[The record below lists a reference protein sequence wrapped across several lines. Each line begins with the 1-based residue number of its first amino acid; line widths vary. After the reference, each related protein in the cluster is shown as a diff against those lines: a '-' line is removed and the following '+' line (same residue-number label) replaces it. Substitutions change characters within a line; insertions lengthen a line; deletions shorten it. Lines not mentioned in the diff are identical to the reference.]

1 MIYETDLID
10 RGRAWVSVCAGEL
23 SQSCE
28 ILTAAAARAAAV
40 NLRIAEAHVLHDLA
54 RLGQSDSVTGRL
66 AALAKQVDGELVT
79 ALADHASALVR
90 ANAADLE
97 AAGLA
102 FEALGACLLAA
113 EAYQAAAASYRS
125 EGYARPASAMA
136 RRAGELAA
144 SCGDVMTPG
153 LSVGRDSGQLTRRE
167 REVAGMAAAGASSR
181 EIAAK
186 LVLSVRTVDNH
197 LQNVYSK
204 LGVKSR
210 EELAQV
216 LRS

>member
-1 MIYETDLID
+1 MAFMDGASVNREIGDPSGLRWSLAGLALAEGMSGHADRAMAAAAERDGLPASQMMIYETDLID

-23 SQSCE
+23 SQACE

-54 RLGQSDSVTGRL
+54 RLGQPDSVTGRL
-66 AALAKQVDGELVT
+66 AALAKQVNGELVT

-136 RRAGELAA
+136 RRASWPPRAGTSSLPGCPLAGTA
-144 SCGDVMTPG
+144 VS
-153 LSVGRDSGQLTRRE
+153 
-167 REVAGMAAAGASSR
+167 
-181 EIAAK
+181 
-186 LVLSVRTVDNH
+186 
-197 LQNVYSK
+197 
-204 LGVKSR
+204 
-210 EELAQV
+210 
-216 LRS
+216 